1 MFNKNVF
8 EILRESANAPK
19 YVTPSDNSK
28 VYKAA
33 LGVVQIVRT
42 LKTYD
47 ENNFKK
53 SLKITDSS
61 IEVDR
66 TAEQSNYLNDIYKD
80 FLSGETNVVQLAEFD
95 ILDTVDKENPYNENK
110 INLRNKKFIK
120 RYLELL
126 EDFLKSSNE
135 LFKGRPLIKDNH
147 LTNIFSIAVDYDE
160 DNLSGMINLYRLKAE
175 VSTTAPDAIKSE
187 SLLLKEDKMPSKE
200 RNSLPDVEFGI
211 PSLRK
216 YPLSDKDHVLAAI
229 RMFNHVDKSH
239 EAELAKNILRKMKE
253 YGIPTDVI
261 GKNNRLRNYL

>member
-1 MFNKNVF
+1 MFKNNVF

-19 YVTPSDNSK
+19 HVTPSDNSK
-28 VYKAA
+28 VYKTA
-33 LGVVQIVRT
+33 LGVVQIVRA

-80 FLSGETNVVQLAEFD
+80 FLSGET
-95 ILDTVDKENPYNENK
+95 VDKDNQYDENK

-126 EDFLKSSNE
+126 EDVIKSSNE
-135 LFKGRPLIKDNH
+135 LFKGRPLIKENH
-147 LTNIFSIAVDYDE
+147 LVNNFSIAVDYDE

-175 VSTTAPDAIKSE
+175 VSTTEPDVIKPDVS
-187 SLLLKEDKMPSKE
+187 LLKEDKMLSKE
-200 RNSLPDVEFGI
+200 RNSLPDTEFGI